1 MSRRGF
7 TLIELLVAIA
17 IMGILASAAL
27 SLGHVTAQRTRE
39 VELRRALRE
48 LRTGIDRFK
57 LEYDRARARAK
68 DAREVFKA
76 TVTADRTGYPLTLE
90 ELVETKVLRRI
101 PRDPMMPDGAWIT
114 ISYTDKPG
122 STLSDGKDVYD
133 VRSASR
139 ETALDGT
146 TYDTW

>member
-17 IMGILASAAL
+17 IMGILASAAM
-27 SLGHVTAQRTRE
+27 SLGHVTAQRARE
-39 VELRRALRE
+39 VELRRSLRE

-68 DAREVFKA
+68 DAREPFRAK
-76 TVTADRTGYPLTLE
+76 VTADRTGYPLTLG

-101 PRDPMMPDGAWIT
+101 PRDPMSPAGGWVT
-114 ISYTDKPG
+114 VSYSDRPG
-122 STLSDGKDVYD
+122 SSLTDGKDVYD

-139 ETALDGT
+139 EAALDGT